1 MLLNGVGLF
10 KGDNSKIY
18 KKKNKHIWCIN
29 TLIQNKIITD
39 FINITLLII
48 LVVLVIF
55 FNLLDEALSVVVNFS
70 NSVSIILIMVEE
82 NEN

>member
-1 MLLNGVGLF
+1 MELVF
-10 KGDNSKIY
+10 SKEITQ
-18 KKKNKHIWCIN
+18 KFTKKNKHIWCIN